1 MITLKS
7 PAEIDKMRENG
18 RLLASCLHEICRHVA
33 PGRDTL
39 YLDRLAERLI
49 RKEGAVPAFK
59 GYNGFPA
66 TICASINEEVVHG
79 IPSTDRILK
88 EGDILSIDIGL
99 VKDGFYS
106 DMATTVPVGEIDEKA
121 QRLLR
126 VTEKSLWQGL
136 EQVRIGNR
144 LSDVS
149 HAIGSFVEN
158 EGFHVVTEYVGHGI
172 GRELHEDPQIPNYG
186 PPGRGPR
193 LRSGMVFAIEPMVK
207 MDPEPTRVLD
217 DGWTVVTATG
227 GLAAHFEHTVALT
240 DTGLDVLTL
249 LGGEERRSG

>member
-1 MITLKS
+1 MITVKA
-7 PAEIDKMRENG
+7 PAEIAKMRENG
-18 RLLASCLHEICRHVA
+18 RLLASCLHEVCMHVA
-33 PGRDTL
+33 PGKDTE
-39 YLDRLAERLI
+39 YLDRLAEGLI
-49 RKEGAVPAFK
+49 RKQGAIPAFK

-66 TICASINEEVVHG
+66 TICASINAEVVHG
-79 IPSTDRILK
+79 IPSRERTLK
-88 EGDILSIDIGL
+88 DGDILSIDIGL

-106 DMATTVPVGEIDEKA
+106 DMATTVPVGEISA
-121 QRLLR
+121 QAQQLLQ

-144 LSDVS
+144 LSDIS
-149 HAIGSFVEN
+149 HAIGAFVEN
-158 EGFHVVTEYVGHGI
+158 EGLYVVTEYVGHGI

-207 MDPEPTRVLD
+207 LDPEPTRVLD
-217 DGWTVVTATG
+217 NGWTVVTATG

-240 DTGLDVLTL
+240 DAGLEILT

>member
-1 MITLKS
+1 MITLKT
-7 PAEIDKMRENG
+7 PIQIAKMRQNG
-18 RLLASCLHEICRHVA
+18 RLLASCLHEVCTRVS
-33 PGRDTL
+33 PGMDTES
-39 YLDRLAERLI
+39 LDHLAEKLI
-49 RKEGAVPAFK
+49 RKDGAIPAFK

-79 IPSTDRILK
+79 IPAKKRILN

-99 VKDGFYS
+99 VKYGFYS
-106 DMATTVPVGEIDEKA
+106 DMATTVPVGKISQHA
-121 QRLLR
+121 QHLLR
-126 VTEKSLWQGL
+126 VTKDSLWQGL

-144 LSDVS
+144 LSDIS
-149 HAIGSFVEN
+149 HAIGTFVEN
-158 EGFHVVTEYVGHGI
+158 EGLYVVTEYVGHGI

-207 MDPEPTRVLD
+207 ADPEPTRVLD

-240 DTGLDVLTL
+240 DTGLEILT
-249 LGGEERRSG
+249 LGGEEKRSG

>member
-1 MITLKS
+1 MITLKT
-7 PAEIDKMRENG
+7 PVQIAKMRENG
-18 RLLASCLHEICRHVA
+18 RLLASCLREVCTHVS
-33 PGRDTL
+33 PGMNTER
-39 YLDRLAERLI
+39 LDQLAEELI
-49 RKEGAVPAFK
+49 RKEGAIPAFK
-59 GYNGFPA
+59 GYNGFPS

-79 IPSTDRILK
+79 IPSKKRVLN

-106 DMATTVPVGEIDEKA
+106 DMATTLPVGKISQHA
-121 QRLLR
+121 QHLLQ

-144 LSDVS
+144 LSDIS
-149 HAIGSFVEN
+149 HAIGAFVEN
-158 EGFHVVTEYVGHGI
+158 EGLHVVTEYVGHGI

-207 MDPEPTRVLD
+207 VDPEPTRVLD

-240 DTGLDVLTL
+240 DTGLEILT
-249 LGGEERRSG
+249 LGGEDKRSG